1 MLAAS
6 ANSVNMEQTKL
17 RQNCIGIHYN
27 RGHIQQFHYELILDD
42 ILGIPDNEL
51 EGIDDRGIDKWIF
64 QVKSEKRY
72 DTICEKFTGRD
83 ILLGNNCWIQ
93 VDDISSPGTRIEISC
108 VPFSVSNQQLS
119 RMISKYGEV
128 YKCQN
133 YYRTFGRIF
142 AKKM

>member
-93 VDDISSPGTRIEISC
+93 VDDISSPSTRIEISC
-108 VPFSVSNQQLS
+108 VPFSVSSQQLS
-119 RMISKYGEV
+119 HMISKYGEV

-133 YYRTFGRIF
+133 HYRAFG
-142 AKKM
+142 MY